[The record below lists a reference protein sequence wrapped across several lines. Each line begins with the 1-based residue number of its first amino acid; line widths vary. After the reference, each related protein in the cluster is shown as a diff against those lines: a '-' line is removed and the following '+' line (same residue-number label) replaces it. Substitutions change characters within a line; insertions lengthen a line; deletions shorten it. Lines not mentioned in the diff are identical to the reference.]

1 MRDLLPSLPFSALR
15 TSSLLCAKLS
25 QRTEPVF
32 KVVGPS
38 DLAIFDGLYIDRHD
52 PKALAG
58 MRHTKKIASRRS
70 GYLAANDD
78 PIAGDEDFLDVELH
92 VGDRLGKATD
102 DFDGGLTAPALAR
115 QIPPAGLVV
124 RGKDLLL
131 QRPHIALDRLVEQYI
146 PGRDHGARLRLR
158 QCLCGG
164 GHRNRH
170 DDRGHDELGKPL
182 HRILPS
188 TCFLASRSVTLAEQL
203 TVLTQLLFGPW
214 SISRRPSG

>member
-124 RGKDLLL
+124 RGEDLLL
-131 QRPHIALDRLVEQYI
+131 RRTLRIAPRPR
-146 PGRDHGARLRLR
+146 RRF
-158 QCLCGG
+158 
-164 GHRNRH
+164 
-170 DDRGHDELGKPL
+170 
-182 HRILPS
+182 S
-188 TCFLASRSVTLAEQL
+188 TAT
-203 TVLTQLLFGPW
+203 
-214 SISRRPSG
+214 